1 MRSTKKSCNNC
12 KEKSC
17 MKIGGNKKNCNK
29 IGGAGKIPTR
39 EIVQGAKALG
49 EISTAVAPL
58 IKSFT
63 GMFSSNPPQQPPQG
77 GNYKGN
83 DENDYDPLILVSG
96 AQSFSGGKKSQ
107 KSVKRKKSKKSVNR
121 KKSKKSVRRKKSKR
135 SVNRKKSKKSVR
147 RKKSVNRKK
156 SKKSIKRKKSV
167 NRKKSKKSVKK
178 KSL

>member
-121 KKSKKSVRRKKSKR
+121 KKSKKSVRRKKS
-135 SVNRKKSKKSVR
+135 
-147 RKKSVNRKK
+147 VNRKK